1 MNKTLKGI
9 FGVQLNVC
17 VQLNLVCQY
26 VENSVRTK
34 LKNMT
39 KKQKKTVFYVCIYFK
54 FLLLVL

>member
-34 LKNMT
+34 LKIYNKKT
-39 KKQKKTVFYVCIYFK
+39 KKKL
-54 FLLLVL
+54 FLLNFYY

>member
-34 LKNMT
+34 FKKYDKKT
-39 KKQKKTVFYVCIYFK
+39 KKKLFFMSVYILNFYY
-54 FLLLVL
+54 